1 MIFTSIVTD
10 QRERV
15 RFMRFTVVGT
25 IGAVV
30 DFSTFH
36 FLESVIGVRA
46 VWASVFSFIAAIT
59 SNFLWNRFWTYPDSR
74 SKPIHH
80 QVVTFFVVN
89 IIGLGIRTPLFAA
102 LQYPLR
108 RFFAG
113 FSFLPIWIVTPDR
126 LGYTFALGV
135 AVVVVMF
142 WNFFVNRY
150 WTYNDVD

>member
-1 MIFTSIVTD
+1 MTLTSIVTD
-10 QRERV
+10 QQERERFL
-15 RFMRFTVVGT
+15 RFSVVGAF
-25 IGAVV
+25 GALV

-36 FLESVIGVRA
+36 FLESLLHVRA
-46 VWASVFSFIAAIT
+46 VWASVFSFTAAIT
-59 SNFLWNRFWTYPDSR
+59 SNFIWNRFWTYPDSR

-80 QVVTFFVVN
+80 QLVTFFIVN
-89 IIGLGIRTPLFAA
+89 IIGLGIRTPIFAV
-102 LQYPLR
+102 LETPLR
-108 RFFAG
+108 ALFKRLR
-113 FSFLPIWIVTPDR
+113 FLPLGIITADR